1 LSNAIADGHVCTDGH
16 PGAFAESDPSAA
28 FAESDPSAVPGSN
41 EPAHFEPAD
50 ITTDAST
57 DNYFRPH
64 SGTDNC
70 FDRTL
75 L

>member
-1 LSNAIADGHVCTDGH
+1 MSNANAIADGDISTDGH
-16 PGAFAESDPSAA
+16 TGA

-41 EPAHFEPAD
+41 EPAHSEPAG

-64 SGTDNC
+64 SGTDNY
-70 FDRTL
+70 FDRNL